1 MKNLKISSQVK
12 FEKLKTWLDL
22 KFIIEIIKTWP
33 NLLMIFGRVRNVSL
47 NERIKLA
54 WKKDEQQSS
63 LKSTKKGPNFIENL
77 CDSYAQCGIQSDIP
91 LLLRKLF
98 NALNC
103 IPPNSVESER
113 AFSITG
119 QFATK
124 LCTKLDDDTLSSL
137 VFFKAFYKNEA
148 PN

>member
-1 MKNLKISSQVK
+1 
-12 FEKLKTWLDL
+12 
-22 KFIIEIIKTWP
+22 
-33 NLLMIFGRVRNVSL
+33 MIFGRVRNVSL

-63 LKSTKKGPNFIENL
+63 IKSTKKGPNFIENL

-98 NALNC
+98 NALYC

-119 QFATK
+119 QFTTK
-124 LCTKLDDDTLSSL
+124 LISYIFLKKKSSSASTGSSQ
-137 VFFKAFYKNEA
+137 VKFKFSLTWNFKSSQV
-148 PN
+148 

>member
-1 MKNLKISSQVK
+1 
-12 FEKLKTWLDL
+12 
-22 KFIIEIIKTWP
+22 
-33 NLLMIFGRVRNVSL
+33 MIFGRVRNVSL

-63 LKSTKKGPNFIENL
+63 IKSTKKGPNFIENL

-98 NALNC
+98 NALKC
-103 IPPNSVESER
+103 IPPTSAESER

-124 LCTKLDDDTLSSL
+124 LQTKIDDDTLSSCFL
-137 VFFKAFYKNEA
+137 KRFL
-148 PN
+148 

>member
-1 MKNLKISSQVK
+1 
-12 FEKLKTWLDL
+12 
-22 KFIIEIIKTWP
+22 
-33 NLLMIFGRVRNVSL
+33 MIFGRVRNVSL

-63 LKSTKKGPNFIENL
+63 IKSTKKGPNFIENL
-77 CDSYAQCGIQSDIP
+77 CDSYAQSGIQSDIP

-137 VFFKAFYKNEA
+137 VFLKAFYKNEA
-148 PN
+148 LN